1 MMMMLK
7 LKNPT
12 ATLALA
18 CALAAAGCEAKPANS
33 SGGTQPTTAPGAAQ
47 SQPQRT
53 KITTALPDDAFKAT
67 LTPSN
72 PPAAMK
78 TGEQQTVT
86 VHVKNTSP
94 VAWPADGLPDGRFTI
109 TLRDR
114 WLSAD
119 GSKVINDVDGGT
131 PMAYDLQPGG
141 EVDLPLKITAPKE
154 KGNYILEFDMVQEQ
168 VTFFREKGST
178 GARVKVNVQ

>member
-1 MMMMLK
+1 MMMLK
-7 LKNPT
+7 LKDPT
-12 ATLALA
+12 LTLALA
-18 CALAAAGCEAKPANS
+18 CALAAAGCGEKPGSS
-33 SGGTQPTTAPGAAQ
+33 SGGTQPTNAPVAAQ
-47 SQPQRT
+47 TQPQRT
-53 KITTALPDDAFKAT
+53 KISTALPDNAFKAT

-72 PPAAMK
+72 PPANMNA
-78 TGEQQTVT
+78 GEKQTVT

-109 TLRDR
+109 TLRNR

-119 GSKVINDVDGGT
+119 GGKVINDMDGGT
-131 PMAYDLQPGG
+131 SLTYDLLPGS
-141 EVDLPLKITAPKE
+141 EVDLPLKVTAPKE

-178 GARVKVNVQ
+178 PARVKVNVQ